1 MGSSILATCT
11 TGRPGWMITALESVR
26 TSRNATCSQTGS
38 PSLRATTGDARATST
53 SGTPWVRPRTTAPFL
68 SPKLHYYIR
77 LLLIPGQYY
86 ETCDGS
92 SSSVTINTTN
102 IPLGAEVM
110 EVMVY
115 RKRERRKYSPLSV
128 DNTVFYV
135 TGGDTFGPFHLQNQ
149 ENSEFSLSRLF
160 PRQDPG
166 GRPHLPEG
174 SGQPVGER
182 FFPRQG
188 RGLQSSTPRPQ
199 RLPENGRRPRLHLGL
214 QGRQPAGDA
223 PQRDHAHLQPAG
235 HHEREAGGG
244 GGVPGRMSTHLR
256 PLHGY
261 GEKLK
266 YTVGQPKG
274 LWLIV
279 KTSNCTF
286 NMAFAKEVTWQGSP
300 PPCPPPKDVNLFM
313 TMLVFVPSLLN
324 ASSSFQTAANP
335 PTEPGRVNTF
345 HMTGFLTFFVHSRF
359 V

>member
-11 TGRPGWMITALESVR
+11 TGRPGWMITASESVR
-26 TSRNATCSQTGS
+26 TSRNATRSQTGS

-53 SGTPWVRPRTTAPFL
+53 SGTPWVRPRTASSL
-68 SPKLHYYIR
+68 SPKLHYYIC

-102 IPLGAEVM
+102 IPLGAEIM

-135 TGGDTFGPFHLQNQ
+135 TGGDTFEPFSST
-149 ENSEFSLSRLF
+149 EPREFRIHQSLTPF
-160 PRQDPG
+160 PRQDPR

-174 SGQPVGER
+174 SGQPVRER
-182 FFPRQG
+182 LFPRQG
-188 RGLQSSTPRPQ
+188 RGLQSPSPRPQ

-244 GGVPGRMSTHLR
+244 GGVPRRMSAHLR
-256 PLHGY
+256 PLHRY
-261 GEKLK
+261 
-266 YTVGQPKG
+266 
-274 LWLIV
+274 
-279 KTSNCTF
+279 
-286 NMAFAKEVTWQGSP
+286 
-300 PPCPPPKDVNLFM
+300 
-313 TMLVFVPSLLN
+313 
-324 ASSSFQTAANP
+324 
-335 PTEPGRVNTF
+335 
-345 HMTGFLTFFVHSRF
+345 
-359 V
+359 